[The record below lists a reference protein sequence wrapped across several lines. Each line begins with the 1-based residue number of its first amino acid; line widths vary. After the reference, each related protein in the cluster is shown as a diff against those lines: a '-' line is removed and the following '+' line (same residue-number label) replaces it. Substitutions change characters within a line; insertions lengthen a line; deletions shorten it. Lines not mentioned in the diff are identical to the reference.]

1 MKLAKMTLILAAM
14 LYLSGCASGAKVENM
29 AYQGAQKNYSEAL
42 KQSVEVGDV
51 TGGKETNPLWTSEI
65 SSEAFSSA
73 VKQSL
78 SDQGLLSENGRYK
91 LTVNMLSVEQPFM
104 GFDLEV
110 TTYVQYSLVDSQDNS
125 VVFKETI
132 IAPYTATMNDAFA
145 AVKRLRLA
153 NEGAGQKNIEMLLEK
168 LSELKITKN
177 QISLAE

>member
-1 MKLAKMTLILAAM
+1 MKLAKMTLILAAI

-29 AYQGAQKNYSEAL
+29 AYQGAQKNYSEEL

-65 SSEAFSSA
+65 SSDAFASA

-78 SDQGLLSENGRYK
+78 SDQGLLSENGRFK

>member
-1 MKLAKMTLILAAM
+1 MKIAKISFIFVAI

-29 AYQGAQKNYSEAL
+29 TYQGAQKNYSEEL
-42 KQSVEVGDV
+42 KQSVEVAEV
-51 TGGKETNPLWTSEI
+51 SGGKETNPLWTSEI
-65 SSEAFSSA
+65 SSDAFSTA

-78 SDQGLLSENGRYK
+78 SEQGLLSDEGRYK
-91 LTVNMLSVEQPFM
+91 LTVNMLKVDQPFM

-110 TTYVQYSLVDSQDNS
+110 TTYVQYSLVDSKDNL

-153 NEGAGQKNIEMLLEK
+153 NEGAGKKNIEALLEK
-168 LSELKITKN
+168 LSELNIEESE
-177 QISLAE
+177 ISLAE

>member
-29 AYQGAQKNYSEAL
+29 AYQGAQKNYSEEL

-153 NEGAGQKNIEMLLEK
+153 NEGAGRKNIEMLLEK
-168 LSELKITKN
+168 LSELKVTKN

>member
-29 AYQGAQKNYSEAL
+29 AYQGAQKNYSAEL

-65 SSEAFSSA
+65 SSDAFSTA

-110 TTYVQYSLVDSQDNS
+110 TTYVEYSLVDSEDNS

-168 LSELKITKN
+168 LSELKITTN